1 MNTSDLNSVKLG
13 DLVRSTNNGY
23 DIICMVVG
31 VPKKGHQYVDLK
43 IMNQPTN
50 KYFPKRGTVFQQS
63 PHNKLWT
70 QLSGVN

>member
-1 MNTSDLNSVKLG
+1 MNTSDLKSVELG

-43 IMNQPTN
+43 IVNQPIN
-50 KYFPKRGTVFQQS
+50 KYFPKVGTVFQQS
-63 PHNKLWT
+63 PHNRLWSP
-70 QLSGVN
+70 L